1 MHQVLIV
8 DDEPVVARIH
18 AGFVAKEPGFAVCGV
33 AADAASALELVRSL
47 HPDLVLLDI
56 HLPDGNGLD
65 LLHRMRQLHPSVE
78 AVVITAAREQ
88 HTVSRALRE
97 GVVGYLMKPFQRA
110 DLQARLTAYLDRA
123 RLSTASGAVEQEQVD
138 RLFGA
143 SGPQPAAPTPRKG
156 LSEQTL
162 RAVEQALGQADDGIS
177 ASAASEHIGIS
188 RVSARRYLEHLVA
201 SGVAT
206 VQLRYGAGR
215 PERLYVLRR

>member
-18 AGFVAKEPGFAVCGV
+18 AGFVEQEPGFEVCAV
-33 AADAASALELVRSL
+33 AADAASALEAVREL
-47 HPDLVLLDI
+47 RPQLVLLDI
-56 HLPDGNGLD
+56 HLPDGHGLD
-65 LLHRMRQLHPSVE
+65 LLHRMRQVHPGLE

-97 GVVGYLMKPFQRA
+97 GVVGYLMKPFQRG

-123 RLSTASGAVEQEQVD
+123 RLASASGAVEQEEVD

-143 SGPQPAAPTPRKG
+143 ASPPSSTPPPPKG

-162 RAVEQALGQADDGIS
+162 RAIQQALGRSPEGIS
-177 ASAASEHIGIS
+177 ALAAAEEVGIS
-188 RVSARRYLEHLVA
+188 RVSARRYLEHLVH
-201 SGVAT
+201 SSVAT

-215 PERLYVLRR
+215 PERRYVLRR

>member
-18 AGFVAKEPGFAVCGV
+18 AGFVAQEPGFAVCAV
-33 AADAASALELVRSL
+33 AGDTESALELVRVLS
-47 HPDLVLLDI
+47 PDLVLLDI

-65 LLHRMRQLHPSVE
+65 LLHRMRQIHPGVE

-110 DLQARLTAYLDRA
+110 DLQARLTTYLERA
-123 RLSTASGAVEQEQVD
+123 RLSTTNGAVEQDEVD

-143 SGPQPAAPTPRKG
+143 ATAPPPATPRKG

-162 RAVEQALGQADDGIS
+162 RAIEKALGRAGDGIS
-177 ASAASEHIGIS
+177 ASSASEEVGIS
-188 RVSARRYLEHLVA
+188 RVSARRYLEHLVQ